1 MALSAERR
9 IRREKWLY
17 RSYTL
22 ALGKKGWKGGLAV
35 YDQSAAKVIPCE
47 TGASQ
52 TDLFALGVFA
62 ETVDAAGGDK
72 AVVIEHFEEVSV
84 IWFANDTN
92 DAVTANDIGKDI
104 YGVDDFTVSN
114 SSASST
120 RSVVGVA
127 RAIDTTLGVAVERK
141 K

>member
-9 IRREKWLY
+9 VRREKWLY
-17 RSYTL
+17 KSYTL
-22 ALGKKGWKGGLAV
+22 ASGKKGWKGGLAV
-35 YDQSAAKVIPCE
+35 LDQSVGKVIPCE
-47 TGASQ
+47 TGSGQ
-52 TDLFALGVFA
+52 TDLFPLGVFA
-62 ETVDAAGGDK
+62 ETVDAAAGDK

-84 IWFANDTN
+84 IWFTN
-92 DAVTANDIGKDI
+92 DANDPVLGTDIGKDI
-104 YGVDDFTVSN
+104 YGVDDLSVSI
-114 SSASST
+114 SSATST